1 MSHVI
6 MQSSAKKAYHIIQN
20 FQLFC
25 IFSFFLLNTKKTGTS
40 HAFVQVARDRKGLN
54 KAAEVE

>member
-1 MSHVI
+1 
-6 MQSSAKKAYHIIQN
+6 MQSLGKREHPIIQI
-20 FQLFC
+20 FQFFC
-25 IFSFFLLNTKKTGTS
+25 ILSFFLLNTKKTGTS